1 MRNKMTDLRNHLF
14 ATLEELTDKD
24 NPMEVNRAN
33 AIAGVAGVIV
43 NAVKVEIQARRQMGL
58 KPTEFVD
65 SEENL
70 TLLD

>member
-43 NAVKVEIQARRQMGL
+43 NAVKVEIQTRRQMGL